1 MQATADEAVAAL
13 QQQREDAKS
22 HVPRQLDRAL
32 DMDLGV
38 LATGVN
44 QVGDGKPWMGS
55 PTTTV
60 RRLTSPCRVAR
71 NADRLLAIRDRYYRY
86 YHPDD

>member
-13 QQQREDAKS
+13 QQQREDAKK
-22 HVPRQLDRAL
+22 HVPRQLDKAL
-32 DMDLGV
+32 DIDLGV

-60 RRLTSPCRVAR
+60 RLTSPCCVAR
-71 NADRLLAIRDRYYRY
+71 NVDRLLAIRDRYN
-86 YHPDD
+86 PDD

>member
-1 MQATADEAVAAL
+1 MQATVDEAVAAL
-13 QQQREDAKS
+13 QQQREDAKK
-22 HVPRQLDRAL
+22 HVPRQLDQAL

-60 RRLTSPCRVAR
+60 RLTSMCRVAR
-71 NADRLLAIRDRYYRY
+71 NADRLLAIRNRC
-86 YHPDD
+86 HPDD

>member
-60 RRLTSPCRVAR
+60 RLTSMCRVAR
-71 NADRLLAIRDRYYRY
+71 NADRLLAIRDRDYRY